1 MKRSYLHCSCSFF
14 DFHSIKGVKDFIYKL
29 PHELRKTLISTLRLK
44 MKEIKKSYKNLN
56 IE

>member
-29 PHELRKTLISTLRLK
+29 PHELQKTLRLK

>member
-29 PHELRKTLISTLRLK
+29 PHELRKTLRLK
-44 MKEIKKSYKNLN
+44 MKEIKK
-56 IE
+56 